1 MQSEFRLFNVLFVSQ
16 RNSARSI
23 LAEALLNRLGAGR
36 FEAFSAGYDPAANLS
51 PYVLG
56 LLQRINYRTS
66 QLATKPLE
74 VMTSRYAP
82 QFDFVIRLAPGVP
95 SSGQW
100 PAFKGRPLTVDWYLP
115 DPREQLTTP
124 AMIANAYSHLFDCLA
139 GRIDSLT
146 NLAVSQLNDD
156 AIGARLE
163 RLGEGPV
170 RLAS

>member
-36 FEAFSAGYDPAANLS
+36 FEAFSAGYDPAAHLS
-51 PYVLG
+51 PYVMG
-56 LLQRINYRTS
+56 LLHRINYHTGK
-66 QLATKPLE
+66 LATKPLE
-74 VMTSRYAP
+74 VMSGRYAP
-82 QFDFVIRLAPGVP
+82 HFDFIIRLAPGVP
-95 SSGQW
+95 VSGQW
-100 PAFKGRPLTVDWYLP
+100 PTFKGKPLTVDWFLP
-115 DPREQLTTP
+115 DPREQLHAP
-124 AMIANAYSHLFDCLA
+124 ALIAHAYSDLFDCLA

-163 RLGEGPV
+163 KLGEGPV